1 MKIRGKLFWISV
13 QLAYTAVGYETQL
26 EWSLIIESKKEMAN
40 WKKVL
45 EV

>member
-1 MKIRGKLFWISV
+1 MKIPGKLFWISV